1 MSDDANTRSHAA
13 RTCVLSPWEHVF
25 ASSLTGRILLLALGV
40 ILLWALFAGETG
52 ASGPERSY
60 RVKPGDTLWSIAERT
75 FPGDPRE
82 GVWELRERND
92 LGSAMIVPGQVL
104 VLPS

>member
-1 MSDDANTRSHAA
+1 M
-13 RTCVLSPWEHVF
+13 F
-25 ASSLTGRILLLALGV
+25 ASSLIGRILLVALGV

-92 LGSAMIVPGQVL
+92 LGSAVIVPGQVL